1 MLTLEA
7 ARCEVRDQRQMC
19 VCSLVAHIAIANE
32 DTISSSPLGEAIQS
46 NPNARLL
53 VCHSSQPNDCRT
65 VHGLLRAGMAEQR
78 SFPSASTVASVWQAK
93 AMRDVH
99 ALVRAFELHSKA
111 LQTQAR
117 KKRTNVSSA
126 GKA

>member
-1 MLTLEA
+1 MKCAISGRRA
-7 ARCEVRDQRQMC
+7 A
-19 VCSLVAHIAIANE
+19 CSLVAHIAANE
-32 DTISSSPLGEAIQS
+32 DPISSSPLGEAIQS

-53 VCHSSQPNDCRT
+53 VCHSSQATDCPT
-65 VHGLLRAGMAEQR
+65 GHGLLRAGMAEQR
-78 SFPSASTVASVWQAK
+78 SFPSASTVASFWQAK

-117 KKRTNVSSA
+117 KKRTNAFRNRRSA
-126 GKA
+126 MH